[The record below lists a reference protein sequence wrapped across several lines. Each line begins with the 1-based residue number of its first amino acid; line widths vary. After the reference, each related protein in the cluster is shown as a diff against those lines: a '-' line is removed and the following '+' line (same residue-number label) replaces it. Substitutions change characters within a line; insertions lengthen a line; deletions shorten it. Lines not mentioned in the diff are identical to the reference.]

1 VTISNFTN
9 INRPILEPHLAKY
22 LVISE
27 YLVFLL
33 NICKLII
40 LLKIIT
46 LYSCRHFY
54 ITTKLQDGV
63 DVYVVAKYVGNSVE
77 MIQRFYDHH
86 TIGKQE
92 NIDKLTGEKS
102 EVIF

>member
-1 VTISNFTN
+1 MPCYIGVFGLFIDHLKTN
-9 INRPILEPHLAKY
+9 
-22 LVISE
+22 S
-27 YLVFLL
+27 
-33 NICKLII
+33 II
-40 LLKIIT
+40 KNHYT

-63 DVYVVAKYVGNSVE
+63 DIYVVAKYVGNSVE
-77 MIQRFYDHH
+77 TIQRFYDHH

-92 NIDKLTGEKS
+92 NIDKLTGKKS